1 MKKKV
6 KKAQKKVT
14 FGYLIASTIWLLLGF
29 WVLLSVY
36 LNPTPKYDEL
46 KETTTTVRY
55 FYVIHHSKTADDPVL
70 LATDGKK
77 FYISSKYQEKKLR
90 EKFLPGVKVKI
101 KYYESNILFIT
112 KRDLAKEITIGN
124 NVICKYRNTDFANMI
139 FMSISCCLLFFLFF
153 CSRRTTSALSAPSG
167 P

>member
-6 KKAQKKVT
+6 KKAKKKVT

-36 LNPTPKYDEL
+36 LNPTPRYDEL

-70 LATDGKK
+70 LTTDGKK
-77 FYISSKYQEKKLR
+77 FYISSKYQKKNLR

-101 KYYESNILFIT
+101 KYYERNILFIT
-112 KRDLAKEITIGN
+112 KRNLAKEITIGN
-124 NVICKYRNTDFANMI
+124 NVICKYRNTDVANMI
-139 FMSISCCLLFFLFF
+139 FISISCCLLFFLPSIVFF
-153 CSRRTTSALSAPSG
+153 LSWKDQRRG
-167 P
+167 